1 MKIVII
7 AKRLSVCMEDVD
19 MELGPSKEKGFLIY
33 EHGSR
38 EYSLQEEGKL
48 ANYESGPSKTRVNY
62 W

>member
-1 MKIVII
+1 
-7 AKRLSVCMEDVD
+7 